1 MNLFINKLV
10 SSIIQIIMF
19 TLIPFIWWLVTA
31 RKKENFFSWIGLK
44 KATSDKKTE
53 LWVYFCLVT
62 VGFMIISLF
71 VLFLLKDT
79 ETATSEFSGMGI
91 IGLPAALIYAFF
103 NTALPEE
110 ILFRGFLLKR
120 LEHKL
125 SFSIANIIQSII
137 FGIMHGIMFISLV
150 GTGKA
155 VIIILLTGSIAW
167 FMGYINEKKANG
179 SIYTSWLIHGLSN
192 VFSALISMFSLI

>member
-1 MNLFINKLV
+1 MNLFISKVVNSL
-10 SSIIQIIMF
+10 IQIIIF

-31 RKKENFFSWIGLK
+31 RRKESFFSWIGIKRATPENK
-44 KATSDKKTE
+44 KQ
-53 LWVYFCLVT
+53 LWSFTFFVT
-62 VGFMIISLF
+62 AGFMVVSVF
-71 VLFLLKDT
+71 VLYILKGT
-79 ETATSEFSGMGI
+79 TTATSEFSGKGI
-91 IGLPAALIYAFF
+91 VVLPAVLIYAFF

-125 SFSIANIIQSII
+125 GFSVANIIQSII

-150 GTGKA
+150 SVGKA

-192 VFSALISMFSLI
+192 VFSALVSMFSLI